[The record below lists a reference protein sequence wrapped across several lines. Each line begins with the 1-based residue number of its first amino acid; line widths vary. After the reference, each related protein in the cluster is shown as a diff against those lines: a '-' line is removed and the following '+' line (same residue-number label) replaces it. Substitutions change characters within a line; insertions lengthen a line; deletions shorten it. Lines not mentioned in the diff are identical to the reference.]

1 MSCKA
6 YSVPSLVLSSWF
18 SGPEGPVSIKNG
30 PRKRNE
36 LVRMAAEIFV
46 HTGRKA
52 GDEISKEDFDQ
63 LLHSEVLFRW
73 RLSIE
78 TLLVELFS
86 A

>member
-6 YSVPSLVLSSWF
+6 CSVPSLVCLVHSSWF

-63 LLHSEVLFRW
+63 LLHSEVLFR
-73 RLSIE
+73 
-78 TLLVELFS
+78 
-86 A
+86 